1 MTEPYRAIVP
11 KTVYRYPGGEEV
23 HDDGPGQRP
32 EVRTPLDDL
41 DSMEKAFVTF
51 FMEMGDARE
60 AARRAHYS
68 RDVQLC
74 ASVLLNMPHIRK
86 AIRAM
91 RASRRESSRELIE
104 IGAHMGVQTLIR
116 TLMDEEA
123 PLQFRLQSAAM
134 LNSRS
139 GVTPGK
145 DMRDDL
151 TDDAALEKISSA
163 RTALA
168 LAEQQ
173 KAQETEVEVQA

>member
-1 MTEPYRAIVP
+1 
-11 KTVYRYPGGEEV
+11 
-23 HDDGPGQRP
+23 
-32 EVRTPLDDL
+32 
-41 DSMEKAFVTF
+41 
-51 FMEMGDARE
+51 
-60 AARRAHYS
+60 
-68 RDVQLC
+68 
-74 ASVLLNMPHIRK
+74 
-86 AIRAM
+86 
-91 RASRRESSRELIE
+91 
-104 IGAHMGVQTLIR
+104 
-116 TLMDEEA
+116 MDEEA